1 MPSPPFGLPPPLCAL
16 RPPRQYPN
24 PLTLCQSIV
33 APPLGT
39 RKHVTRETHCPR
51 RRPPRP
57 HGPRAWCSAAP
68 AAGAAQPRAMH
79 VGARALAPTP
89 GPASPCVASPHAGPV
104 PSLRAPRSSA
114 PGPGARAAA
123 AAAGGTCQWPSAP
136 APPRAHLLPP
146 PPPPRRA
153 RARPSMWAA
162 PCASAAPYLSK
173 FLPTAPTGW
182 MDGRAL
188 CVVPA
193 PSIASMRHPRAAP
206 VARRRGPRATPPS
219 PPPRHPLGYTAPA
232 RAQAP
237 PRAPPGAPAAA
248 RPGRAPSP
256 PRPTTPGGP
265 PQHCSTARADCNPR
279 RVPPSLAKHTHLPIH
294 TKPSPPR
301 GASAGPLRPRCAP
314 PARRRPAS
322 RGARQARAPPAAV

>member
-1 MPSPPFGLPPPLCAL
+1 MPIHCCPPSWNPEARHPRDTLP
-16 RPPRQYPN
+16 
-24 PLTLCQSIV
+24 
-33 APPLGT
+33 
-39 RKHVTRETHCPR
+39 
-51 RRPPRP
+51 
-57 HGPRAWCSAAP
+57 
-68 AAGAAQPRAMH
+68 
-79 VGARALAPTP
+79 
-89 GPASPCVASPHAGPV
+89 
-104 PSLRAPRSSA
+104 
-114 PGPGARAAA
+114 
-123 AAAGGTCQWPSAP
+123 AP
-136 APPRAHLLPP
+136 APPAAAWPPSLVLGRARRRRGTAPGHARGCARPGPHARPRFPLCGKPTRRPRPVTARTTLECARPRRARRRGRCRGHVP
-146 PPPPRRA
+146 VALCPLPPPPRRA